1 MDIGGAAPA
10 NAVTPA
16 KPRVKSRR
24 MDRTERFYKIDH
36 LIRERGIVPVQDF
49 LRELEVSL
57 ATFKRDI
64 EYMRSRHYAP
74 ITWDREQGGYRFEEP
89 QPGAPKYELPGLWF
103 SPREAQ
109 ALLTMEHLLESLE
122 PSLLGAHVKPLRA
135 RLSALLSVGDRSAE
149 EVRRRIRVIP
159 FGARRH
165 EPKHFQLV
173 ASGVLGRER
182 LKLTYWNRSKDEV
195 TEREVS
201 PQRLV
206 HYRNNW
212 YLDAWDHL
220 RNDLRTFAL
229 DAMRDVSIVAGK
241 VKEVSDKELDEVLAS
256 GYGIFSGKRVQWA
269 TLRFTPEAARYVAM
283 EEWHSKQKVRWEK
296 DGSYVL
302 EVPYSSEAELMMDIL
317 KFGSDV
323 EVTSPPTLRAA
334 VRDRAAATTRHY
346 AK

>member
-1 MDIGGAAPA
+1 
-10 NAVTPA
+10 
-16 KPRVKSRR
+16 

-122 PSLLGAHVKPLRA
+122 PSLLGAHVKPLKA

-159 FGARRH
+159 FGQRRH

-173 ASGVLGRER
+173 ASAVLGRER

-229 DAMRDVSIVAGK
+229 DAMRDVSMAAGK
-241 VKEVSDKELDEVLAS
+241 VKEVPDAELDAVLAT
-256 GYGIFSGKRVQWA
+256 GYGIFSGKKVQWA
-269 TLRFTPEAARYVAM
+269 TLRFTPERARYVSM
-283 EEWHSKQKVRWEK
+283 EEWHPKQRARWEK

-302 EVPYSSEAELMMDIL
+302 DVPYSSEAELLMDIL
-317 KFGSDV
+317 KFGADV
-323 EVTSPPTLRAA
+323 EVTSPSALRES
-334 VRDRAAATTRHY
+334 VRNRTTATTRLY
-346 AK
+346 AE